1 MDDDDDAMQQRETTV
16 REQKPT
22 KLHLLLV
29 WTNDDVDYRV
39 QNDRKVYTLK
49 DPTLTWYQRNDDV
62 HMTMV

>member
-49 DPTLTWYQRNDDV
+49 DPTLT
-62 HMTMV
+62 